1 MFLIRPHSTARK
13 GRATGMPPLGA
24 RYFLLQTPN
33 SRPSRM
39 TRAAVVPRDGLPCGL
54 VWKADKLFRP
64 SSPLVLLRTRPC
76 LPVTIPRSTQDRV
89 DSWFAGLRGKETK
102 MYRVLLL
109 ASALLGLT
117 TVASAQQTSEAKLT
131 SLLSRDLTG
140 FKGKDAVMLMVEY
153 PPGAVDPIHRHN
165 AHAFVYVLEGTI
177 VMQVKGGQSV
187 TLNPGQTF
195 YEGPDDVHVVG
206 RNASTTAPARF
217 VVFFV
222 KDKGAP
228 ILIPVP

>member
-1 MFLIRPHSTARK
+1 
-13 GRATGMPPLGA
+13 
-24 RYFLLQTPN
+24 
-33 SRPSRM
+33 
-39 TRAAVVPRDGLPCGL
+39 
-54 VWKADKLFRP
+54 
-64 SSPLVLLRTRPC
+64 
-76 LPVTIPRSTQDRV
+76 
-89 DSWFAGLRGKETK
+89 

-117 TVASAQQTSEAKLT
+117 TVASAQTPEAKL
-131 SLLSRDLTG
+131 SPLLSRDLTG
-140 FKGKDAVMLMVEY
+140 FEGKEAMMLMVEY
-153 PPGAVDPIHRHN
+153 PAGAVDPIHRHN

-177 VMQVKGGQSV
+177 VMQVKGGESV
-187 TLNPGQTF
+187 TLHPGQTF

-206 RNASTTAPARF
+206 RNASTTSPARF